1 MSRPHIIGVR
11 ETHNGSVADGMEEKL
26 ERKNASE
33 DVLSGRIE
41 PTDFMHQTFIRRSI
55 CNTQYRILSKEIKG
69 KSRCLR

>member
-11 ETHNGSVADGMEEKL
+11 ETHNGSVADGLEEKL

-55 CNTQYRILSKEIKG
+55 RNTQYRILS
-69 KSRCLR
+69 

>member
-33 DVLSGRIE
+33 GGDVVV
-41 PTDFMHQTFIRRSI
+41 PV
-55 CNTQYRILSKEIKG
+55 YRV
-69 KSRCLR
+69 